1 MSSIP
6 GKTDTTVKT
15 GATAGDRLIEAIF
28 GDRVGDGL
36 SDAERAMN
44 ARKAVW
50 AVEDA
55 AKADAQAAADAARAE
70 AQAAAEVAKAD
81 AKAKRATA
89 LGVAGFIEAAKNRI
103 AAEDG
108 LDLWDHK
115 IAVDGSEFVG
125 QPELVKACRI
135 LAGEPGACR
144 DRHDDIVAECYGLI

>member
-1 MSSIP
+1 MA

-44 ARKAVW
+44 ARRAVW
-50 AVEDA
+50 AAEDA
-55 AKADAQAAADAARAE
+55 AKAAAKAAEATAKAAAQAAE
-70 AQAAAEVAKAD
+70 ATAKAD
-81 AKAKRATA
+81 AKAKRAAA
-89 LGVAGFIEAAKNRI
+89 LSVAGFVEAAKNRI

-108 LDLWDHK
+108 LVELWDHE
-115 IAVDGSEFVG
+115 IAVDGNEFVG
-125 QPELVKACRI
+125 QPELVKACQI

-144 DRHDDIVAECYGLI
+144 DRQDDIVAECYGLI